1 MASFLTQAALEAG
14 EHQGE
19 KWQDCVQLMTLHSA
33 KGLEFPLVFLAGME
47 EGLFPHQ
54 KSVEEP
60 GRLSEERRL
69 AYVGMTRAMELLYLS
84 YAESRRLHGQTLFG
98 RPSRFVGEL
107 PPELVEDI
115 RPRLQI
121 AQARAPR
128 VSDDR
133 LPGLGSRVHHAKFG
147 EGTVL
152 TVEGQGDN
160 ARVQINFDQAGA
172 KWLVLGYAALDKIS

>member
-1 MASFLTQAALEAG
+1 
-14 EHQGE
+14 
-19 KWQDCVQLMTLHSA
+19 MTLHSA

-69 AYVGMTRAMELLYLS
+69 AYVGMTRAMELLYLT
-84 YAESRRLHGQTLFG
+84 YAESRRLHGQTMFG

-107 PPELVEDI
+107 PPEFIEDV
-115 RPRLQI
+115 RPRVDV
-121 AQARAPR
+121 ARARAPR
-128 VSDDR
+128 AGADGD
-133 LPGLGSRVHHAKFG
+133 LPSLGSRVRHAKFG

-160 ARVQINFDQAGA
+160 ARIQVNFDDAGP
-172 KWLVLGYAALDKIS
+172 KWLVAGYATLEPA